1 MAYRNGGG
9 RTLDNRGATRSHES
23 PLVRSLAWRKIGK
36 SWQLIAGRRRF
47 GTVVPDSKYPGMW
60 RSPLSGG
67 RLSDMANL
75 SWARNAVLEAA
86 IREIEWETR
95 QAAIT
100 PSNSQQNG
108 AVFQVASSPMDL
120 NGSGHPNTAT
130 RGFPP
135 GRLLGGSIRACD
147 EKSVQD
153 WLDSQQVAFKPTP
166 RSPGRPRKNKKIVD
180 QIENQRANAEMFE
193 PAKLSK

>member
-1 MAYRNGGG
+1 VN
-9 RTLDNRGATRSHES
+9 RSHDES
-23 PLVRSLAWRKIGK
+23 PLVRSLASRKIGK
-36 SWQLIAGRRRF
+36 SWQLFAGKRRF
-47 GTVVPDSKYPGMW
+47 GKVMPDSMW
-60 RSPLSGG
+60 RAPLSGG

-75 SWARNAVLEAA
+75 SWARKAVLEAA

-108 AVFQVASSPMDL
+108 AVFQVASSAMDL
-120 NGSGHPNTAT
+120 NGSGHPETAT
-130 RGFPP
+130 RLIAASHPV
-135 GRLLGGSIRACD
+135 AWD
-147 EKSVQD
+147 EKSV

-180 QIENQRANAEMFE
+180 QIENQTTG
-193 PAKLSK
+193 